1 MSLYVNGSEPWNSVY
16 FPPTSFGAGG
26 HADQADTVT
35 VPGRLST
42 DSGLQLQV
50 EFSCSAQPT
59 GSEEAPGAPS
69 SRPPPLLSAG
79 DSPNWRQQESLL
91 CVFLPPS
98 LFQWS
103 PQISSTDVSAGLLE
117 GCFHFYFS
125 SHYPNQGGKK
135 ISSAELGGE
144 RRHISK
150 AQKAAST

>member
-1 MSLYVNGSEPWNSVY
+1 MLTDQSPGIQYI
-16 FPPTSFGAGG
+16 FPPHLLGLGDTLIM
-26 HADQADTVT
+26 QTVT

-79 DSPNWRQQESLL
+79 DSPNWREQESLL

-98 LFQWS
+98 LFLWS

-135 ISSAELGGE
+135 SHLPNLGE
-144 RRHISK
+144 RRGIFPKHRK
-150 AQKAAST
+150 QHQHE